1 MYILYKIQSVDSNVC
16 VFVVVSGSTSQS
28 GLFPGQQWKLWMKYP
43 PVCRV
48 LSALFGE
55 RSSGHRVSES
65 EAAGFK
71 KHQTLMCSND
81 FFYLSLD

>member
-28 GLFPGQQWKLWMKYP
+28 GATVETLDEIPTRVS
-43 PVCRV
+43 VC
-48 LSALFGE
+48 
-55 RSSGHRVSES
+55 SSGHRVSES